1 MPSAQAHVAN
11 AQTIRDHPF
20 GGGRE
25 IHMAEGML
33 GGVLGGEDDKPEVE
47 APESLAGADGFAA
60 AVAARLSASDPE
72 VARDTSAFLKKQ
84 AQLLDTQ
91 RRYLED
97 EHAARLHY
105 LQGQAR
111 EVDIRR
117 FGLRLRVAFQVFIA
131 LIATVIGVGIALMI
145 HDAVESRSVVID
157 PFDAPPSLA
166 ADGLSGKVLAA
177 GLLDVLTRIQAATR
191 SNAEH
196 RNLSNAWTSDIAIE
210 VPETGISIGQLERIL
225 KARFGHDQHIDGNLV
240 NSRTGGVALTVRGT
254 SILPKTFTDG
264 SGDVGKLLTQAG
276 EYVYGQSQPGL
287 WTAYLSNNDRSDEA
301 IQFAQAAY
309 VTADSSERPF
319 VLNYWA
325 NAITGKGGG
334 EAAMKEA
341 LLLWREALRL
351 KPDYW
356 VAYNN
361 VMFGLAGSGDEEGL
375 VRVGEQMLKAA
386 GGRPGRAPDYEYQ
399 NYDSIVWDL
408 PAVHASN
415 IADMESHSGI
425 GTSSGTGGSLNLA
438 VAQYEAQMHDVEAAA
453 LRLKTTPVDEKNIP
467 DAAAAA
473 VLRAMLAEE
482 AGDFKAAA
490 QAWDAYKVAYANP
503 SVSTANPQ
511 LMCFAA
517 VSYEKTGQS
526 AKADAALAAVGK
538 LTYVDCYRFRGDVLD
553 LRGDWAG
560 AQDWYA
566 RAVKLGPSIPSGYY
580 SWGVALARHAD
591 LDGAAA
597 RFKDANLH
605 GPHWADPLK
614 AWGDVLAKQGHMKEA
629 LAKYDAA
636 LKYAPNWK
644 QLKEAREAAAKQKG

>member
-1 MPSAQAHVAN
+1 
-11 AQTIRDHPF
+11 
-20 GGGRE
+20 
-25 IHMAEGML
+25 MAESML
-33 GGVLGGEDDKPEVE
+33 GGILGGDDEKPAVD
-47 APESLAGADGFAA
+47 APETLAGADGFAA
-60 AVAARLSASDPE
+60 AVAARLSATDPD

-91 RRYLED
+91 RRYLEE

-117 FGLRLRVAFQVFIA
+117 FGLRLRVAFQIFIA

-166 ADGLSGKVLAA
+166 ADGVNGKVLAS

-196 RNLSNAWTSDIAIE
+196 RNLSNAWTGDIAIE

-240 NSRTGGVALTVRGT
+240 ATRTDGGLALTVRGT
-254 SILPKTFTDG
+254 NILPKTFVDG
-264 SGDVGKLLTQAG
+264 TGNVDKLLTQAG

-287 WTAYLSNNDRSDEA
+287 WTAYLSNNDRNDEA
-301 IQFAQAAY
+301 IQFAQGAY
-309 VTADSSERPF
+309 VTADAGERPF

-325 NAITGKGGG
+325 NGITGKGGG
-334 EAAMKEA
+334 EAAMREA
-341 LLLWREALRL
+341 LTLWQEALRL

-361 VMFGLAGSGDEEGL
+361 IMFGLAGIGDEEGV
-375 VRVGEQMLKAA
+375 VRTGHQMLKAA
-386 GGRPGRAPDYEYQ
+386 GGRPGRAPEYQYQ

-408 PAVHASN
+408 SALRASN

-425 GTSSGTGGSLNLA
+425 GTTGGAGGSLNLN
-438 VAQYEAQMHDVEAAA
+438 VAQTEAQMHDVEGAA
-453 LRLKTTPVDEKNIP
+453 LRLKTTLVDEKSAP
-467 DAAAAA
+467 DVASSASVGA
-473 VLRAMLAEE
+473 LLAEE
-482 AGDFKAAA
+482 AGDLKAAA
-490 QAWDAYKVAYANP
+490 RQWDAFAIAYAD
-503 SVSTANPQ
+503 SAVSTANPQ
-511 LMCFAA
+511 LMCYAA
-517 VSYEKTGQS
+517 VTYQKTGQP
-526 AKADAALAAVGK
+526 AKADAALAAPGK
-538 LTYVDCYRFRGDVLD
+538 LTFVDCFRFKGDVLD
-553 LRGDWAG
+553 LRGDWQG
-560 AQDWYA
+560 AQEWHA
-566 RAVKLGPSIPSGYY
+566 KAVKLGPSIPSGYY
-580 SWGVALARHAD
+580 SWGLALARHGD
-591 LDGAAA
+591 SDGAAA
-597 RFKDANLH
+597 KFKDANLH

-614 AWGDVLAKQGHMKEA
+614 AWGDVLATQGHTKEA

-636 LKYAPNWK
+636 LQYAPNWR
-644 QLKEAREAAAKQKG
+644 QLKEARDATAKKKS

>member
-1 MPSAQAHVAN
+1 
-11 AQTIRDHPF
+11 
-20 GGGRE
+20 
-25 IHMAEGML
+25 MAEGLLGGML
-33 GGVLGGEDDKPEVE
+33 GGEDEKPAVE
-47 APESLAGADGFAA
+47 APDALGGADGFAA
-60 AVAARLSASDPE
+60 AVAARLSAIDPQ
-72 VARDTSAFLKKQ
+72 VARDTSAFLQKH

-97 EHAARLHY
+97 EHMARLHY

-196 RNLSNAWTSDIAIE
+196 RSLSNAWTGDIAIE

-240 NSRTGGVALTVRGT
+240 TTKTGGGLALTVRGT
-254 SILPKTFTDG
+254 NILPKTFTDG
-264 SGDVGKLLTQAG
+264 TGNVDKLLTQAG

-287 WTAYLSNNDRSDEA
+287 WTAYLSNNDRNDDA
-301 IQFAQAAY
+301 IQFAQSAY

-334 EAAMKEA
+334 EAAMLEA
-341 LLLWREALRL
+341 LPLWREALRQ

-361 VMFGLAGSGDEEGL
+361 IMYGLAGLGDEEGL
-375 VRVGEQMLKAA
+375 VRVGQQMLKAA
-386 GGRPGRAPDYEYQ
+386 GGRPGKAPEYQFQ

-425 GTSSGTGGSLNLA
+425 GTTSGAGGSLNLN
-438 VAQYEAQMHDVEAAA
+438 VAQFEVQMHDVEGAA
-453 LRLKTTPVDEKNIP
+453 LRLKTTPVDEKNVP
-467 DAAAAA
+467 DVAASTLAG
-473 VLRAMLAEE
+473 AMLAEE
-482 AGDFKAAA
+482 AGDLKAAA
-490 QAWDAYKVAYANP
+490 RQWDAYAVAYANP
-503 SVSTANPQ
+503 AVSTANPQ
-511 LMCFAA
+511 YLCYAA
-517 VSYEKTGQS
+517 VTYEKTGES
-526 AKADAALAAVGK
+526 AKADAALSAPGK

-560 AQDWYA
+560 AQEWYA
-566 RAVKLGPSIPSGYY
+566 KAVKLGPSIPSGYY
-580 SWGVALARHAD
+580 SWGLALARHGD

-597 RFKDANLH
+597 KFKEANLH

-614 AWGDVLAKQGHMKEA
+614 AWGDVLARQGHTKEA

-636 LKYAPNWK
+636 LQYAPNWQ
-644 QLKEAREAAAKQKG
+644 QLKDAREATAKAR

>member
-1 MPSAQAHVAN
+1 
-11 AQTIRDHPF
+11 
-20 GGGRE
+20 
-25 IHMAEGML
+25 MADSML
-33 GGVLGGEDDKPEVE
+33 GGILGGDDEKPAVE
-47 APESLAGADGFAA
+47 APEAFAGADGFAA
-60 AVAARLSASDPE
+60 AVAARLSATDPE

-117 FGLRLRVAFQVFIA
+117 FGLRLRVAFQIFIA

-166 ADGLSGKVLAA
+166 ADGLSGKVLAS

-191 SNAEH
+191 SNADH
-196 RNLSNAWTSDIAIE
+196 RNLSNAWTGDIAIE

-240 NSRTGGVALTVRGT
+240 ATKADGGLALTVRGT
-254 SILPKTFTDG
+254 NILPKTFVDG
-264 SGDVGKLLTQAG
+264 TGNVGKLLTQAG

-287 WTAYLSNNDRSDEA
+287 WTAYLSNNDRNDDA
-301 IQFAQAAY
+301 IQFAQGAY
-309 VTADSSERPF
+309 VTADANERPF

-334 EAAMKEA
+334 EAAMREA
-341 LLLWREALRL
+341 LVLWREALRL

-361 VMFGLAGSGDEEGL
+361 IMFGLAGLGDEEGL

-386 GGRPGRAPDYEYQ
+386 GGRPGRAPEYQYQ

-408 PAVHASN
+408 SAVRASN

-425 GTSSGTGGSLNLA
+425 GTTSGAGGSLNLA
-438 VAQYEAQMHDVEAAA
+438 VAQYEAQMHDVEGAA
-453 LRLKTTPVDEKNIP
+453 LRLKTTLVDEKV
-467 DAAAAA
+467 AADVASAATVGA
-473 VLRAMLAEE
+473 LLAEE
-482 AGDFKAAA
+482 AGDLKAAGR
-490 QAWDAYKVAYANP
+490 QWDAFEVAYADP

-511 LMCFAA
+511 GICEAA
-517 VSYEKTGQS
+517 VTYQKTGQP
-526 AKADAALAAVGK
+526 AKADAALAAPGK
-538 LTYVDCYRFRGDVLD
+538 LTYVDCYRFKADVLD
-553 LRGDWAG
+553 LRGDWQS
-560 AQDWYA
+560 AQEWYA
-566 RAVKLGPSIPSGYY
+566 KAVKLGPSIPSGYY
-580 SWGVALARHAD
+580 SWGLALARHGD
-591 LDGAAA
+591 PDGAAVK
-597 RFKDANLH
+597 FKDANLH

-614 AWGDVLAKQGHMKEA
+614 AWGDVLAMQGHTKEA

-636 LKYAPNWK
+636 LQYAPNWR
-644 QLKEAREAAAKQKG
+644 QLKEARDATAKKKS

>member
-1 MPSAQAHVAN
+1 
-11 AQTIRDHPF
+11 
-20 GGGRE
+20 
-25 IHMAEGML
+25 MAESML
-33 GGVLGGEDDKPEVE
+33 GGILGGDDDKPEVE
-47 APESLAGADGFAA
+47 APETLAGADGFAA

-72 VARDTSAFLKKQ
+72 VARDTSAFLQKQ

-97 EHAARLHY
+97 EHTARLHY

-117 FGLRLRVAFQVFIA
+117 FGLRMRVAFQVFIA
-131 LIATVIGVGIALMI
+131 LIATVIGLGIAFMI

-196 RNLSNAWTSDIAIE
+196 RNLSNAWTGDIAIE

-225 KARFGHDQHIDGNLV
+225 EARFGHDQHIDGNLV
-240 NSRTGGVALTVRGT
+240 KTSSGGLALTVRGT
-254 SILPKTFTDG
+254 GILPKTFTEG
-264 SGDVGKLLTQAG
+264 SGDVDKLLTQAG

-287 WTAYLSNNDRSDEA
+287 WTAYLSNNDRYDEA
-301 IQFAQAAY
+301 IRFAQSAY
-309 VTADSSERPF
+309 ATADPSERPY

-325 NAITGKGGG
+325 NAIAGIGA
-334 EAAMKEA
+334 EAAMA
-341 LLLWREALRL
+341 QAMPLWREALRQ

-361 VMFGLAGSGDEEGL
+361 VMFGLAATGDEEGL
-375 VRVGEQMLKAA
+375 VRLGEQMLKAA
-386 GGRPGRAPDYEYQ
+386 GGRPGRAPEYDYQ
-399 NYDSIVWDL
+399 NYDTMVWDL

-425 GTSSGTGGSLNLA
+425 GTSSSAGGSLNLA
-438 VAQYEAQMHDVEAAA
+438 VAQYEVQLHDVEAAA

-467 DAAAAA
+467 DVGQAAAA
-473 VLRAMLAEE
+473 RAMLAEE
-482 AGDFKAAA
+482 VGDFKAAA
-490 QAWDAYKVAYANP
+490 RAWDIYKVAYANP

-511 LMCFAA
+511 FICYAQ

-526 AKADAALAAVGK
+526 VKADAALAAVGK
-538 LTYVDCYRFRGDVLD
+538 LTFVDCYRFRGDVLD
-553 LRGDWAG
+553 LRGDWQG

-566 RAVKLGPSIPSGYY
+566 KAVKLAPSIPSGYY

-597 RFKDANLH
+597 NFKDANLH

-614 AWGDVLAKQGHMKEA
+614 AWGDVLARQGHTKEA

-644 QLKEAREAAAKQKG
+644 QLKEARDATAKQKS